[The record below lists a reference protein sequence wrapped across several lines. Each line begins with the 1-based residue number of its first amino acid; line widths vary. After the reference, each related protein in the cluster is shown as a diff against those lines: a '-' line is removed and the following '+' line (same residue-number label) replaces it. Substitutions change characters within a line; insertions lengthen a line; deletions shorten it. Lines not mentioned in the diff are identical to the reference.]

1 MDGEM
6 TGTMPAKI
14 EAVLLTTVSCILSP
28 LVAERVT

>member
-1 MDGEM
+1 MDGKI

-14 EAVLLTTVSCILSP
+14 EAVLLTAVFCILSP